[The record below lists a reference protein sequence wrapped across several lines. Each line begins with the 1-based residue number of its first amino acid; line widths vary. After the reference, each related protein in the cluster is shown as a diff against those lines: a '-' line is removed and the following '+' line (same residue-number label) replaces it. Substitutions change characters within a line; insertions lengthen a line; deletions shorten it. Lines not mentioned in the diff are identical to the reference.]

1 MNVQRFK
8 TFAALEHAKT
18 YLVHTAAYA
27 IKATDTMR
35 VPRDALVSCQRFSM
49 SAFFSNLK
57 FSFPRK
63 KKANKRTKR
72 LKHNLTLDFLFKAT
86 LSVATA
92 SASLDAKP

>member
-63 KKANKRTKR
+63 KKQTSEPNG
-72 LKHNLTLDFLFKAT
+72 
-86 LSVATA
+86 
-92 SASLDAKP
+92 

>member
-27 IKATDTMR
+27 IKDTDTMR
-35 VPRDALVSCQRFSM
+35 VPRDALVSFL
-49 SAFFSNLK
+49 FLEK
-57 FSFPRK
+57 
-63 KKANKRTKR
+63 NKRTKR
-72 LKHNLTLDFLFKAT
+72 RKHNLALDFLFKAT

-92 SASLDAKP
+92 CVSLDATP

>member
-1 MNVQRFK
+1 MNVQRSK

-57 FSFPRK
+57 FSRK

-92 SASLDAKP
+92 CVSLDAKP